1 MSADEDLPAIERLGH
16 KVKAKLELSGTTIIV
31 GTYSHHQGD
40 SLFFLIEGEQVELTY
55 ISVLEGELLISAI
68 RASIGHLKEE

>member
-1 MSADEDLPAIERLGH
+1 MDEDQETPAIERIDH
-16 KVKAKLELSGTTIIV
+16 KVKTKLELSGTTIIV
-31 GTYSHHQGD
+31 GTYSHHQGN
-40 SLFFLIEGEQVELTY
+40 SLFFLIEGEQVEPTY

>member
-1 MSADEDLPAIERLGH
+1 MPADEDLPAIERLDH

-40 SLFFLIEGEQVELTY
+40 SLFFLIEGEQAEPTY

-68 RASIGHLKEE
+68 RASIGHLKED

>member
-1 MSADEDLPAIERLGH
+1 MLADKDLPTIERLDH

-31 GTYSHHQGD
+31 GTYSDHQGD
-40 SLFFLIEGEQVELTY
+40 SLFILTDEQAEPTY
-55 ISVLEGELLISAI
+55 ISVLEGKLLISAI

>member
-1 MSADEDLPAIERLGH
+1 MPADEDLPAIERLDH

-40 SLFFLIEGEQVELTY
+40 SLFFLIEGEQAEPTY

>member
-1 MSADEDLPAIERLGH
+1 MPTDEDLPAIERLDH

-40 SLFFLIEGEQVELTY
+40 SLFILIEGEQVEPTY

-68 RASIGHLKEE
+68 RASIGHLKED

>member
-1 MSADEDLPAIERLGH
+1 MLADEDLPAIERLDH

-40 SLFFLIEGEQVELTY
+40 SLFFLIEGEQAEPTY
-55 ISVLEGELLISAI
+55 ISVLEGKLLISAI
-68 RASIGHLKEE
+68 RASIGHLKEG

>member
-1 MSADEDLPAIERLGH
+1 MPEDEDLPAIERLDH

-40 SLFFLIEGEQVELTY
+40 SLFLLIEGEQAEPTY

>member
-1 MSADEDLPAIERLGH
+1 MDEDQETPAIERLDH

-40 SLFFLIEGEQVELTY
+40 SLFLLIEGEQVEPTY

-68 RASIGHLKEE
+68 RASIGHLKED

>member
-1 MSADEDLPAIERLGH
+1 MDEDQETPAIERLDH

-40 SLFFLIEGEQVELTY
+40 SLFFLIEGEQDEPTY

>member
-1 MSADEDLPAIERLGH
+1 MLADEDFPAIERLDD
-16 KVKAKLELSGTTIIV
+16 KVKAKLELSGTTIII

-40 SLFFLIEGEQVELTY
+40 SLFFLIEGEQAEPTY

-68 RASIGHLKEE
+68 RASIGHLKEG

>member
-1 MSADEDLPAIERLGH
+1 MDEDQETPAIERLDH

-31 GTYSHHQGD
+31 STYSHHQGD
-40 SLFFLIEGEQVELTY
+40 SLFFLIEGEQVEPTY
-55 ISVLEGELLISAI
+55 ISVLEGGLLISAI

>member
-1 MSADEDLPAIERLGH
+1 MPADEDLPAIERLDH

-40 SLFFLIEGEQVELTY
+40 SLFIHTDEQAEPTY
-55 ISVLEGELLISAI
+55 FSVAEADLLIAALN
-68 RASIGHLKEE
+68 ASKAELGED

>member
-1 MSADEDLPAIERLGH
+1 MPADEDLPDIERLDH

-40 SLFFLIEGEQVELTY
+40 SLFLLIEGEQAEPTY

-68 RASIGHLKEE
+68 RASIGHLKED

>member
-1 MSADEDLPAIERLGH
+1 MPADEDLPAIERLDH

-40 SLFFLIEGEQVELTY
+40 SLFFLIEGEQVEPTY

-68 RASIGHLKEE
+68 RASIGHLKED

>member
-1 MSADEDLPAIERLGH
+1 MPADEDFPAIERLDH

-40 SLFFLIEGEQVELTY
+40 SLFFLIEGEQAEPTY